1 MSTRRSPSRA
11 KTPKTPTG
19 ASVFTVL
26 KAVTNFE
33 HGVKEKRAEREALY
47 NQIDWE
53 NLPGPLFRVRFTL
66 VSEKPVVDR
75 NGGYLIPDTV
85 HEIPLTQGLELDDVR
100 KYIISLFNIDDVYR
114 VEIIG
119 KTPRQWQ
126 SVRVNLNFKKYL
138 YDERLPGYGPTMIK
152 LTQQSEWKEVVAG
165 HPWDGVE
172 RCKRIVGFLMEKL
185 SAQSAEL
192 QQEGA
197 EGFAEL
203 STNRELH
210 QYITHDVLMTLVKR
224 LELRGGQEKL
234 IHNALLAVWRQR
246 TKGCRRREG
255 RVMAAKRRGIMGD
268 ALSVTSAPR
277 RTFLELGALAR
288 VLQVLR
294 AVLGPGSFASSRRL
308 QPAVRASLRQ
318 LCIGCFCM
326 LVCDKPGRA
335 KLQAHIL
342 HEEQSSVRTG
352 GPPLNGLQ
360 LLAELAIGGP
370 GALEVLEEAPLH
382 TYLPGTLSDTAAE
395 CLGSL
400 LYQDNAVRMMYG
412 RTNGLRSLV
421 PLLCCKS
428 HTIKFAASA
437 AVCAFSVTAEGR
449 SLLATSPCLTQLFEH
464 LTNIA
469 LAVVKAAQGGETS
482 VQLRTAGQRLAHAL
496 WGCCKAASGPVG
508 GAQGNPG
515 GISFSLGAFQT
526 FLQAITGAAQ
536 CAMLESMAFCMTSGL
551 CALAQDRHLVGL
563 LLTINVEEAL
573 LQLLGARSPR
583 IQAIAMSAVGF
594 VLEHEE
600 VEFGLLSPRLGAQR
614 EAQLLPPLRGDPHYQ
629 HRLQLLSPPLISSLL
644 KVQADISSLDLQP
657 WTSLDV
663 SHGLS
668 MNLMLLS
675 TVGGVRGKDELHRLV
690 ELLGSPSAHIVRE
703 AATAMWALFHEAE
716 NMDRA
721 CAVGAVEGLLKALSF
736 WQPQIAH
743 LTDQEAVEVKTVECV
758 LAALWLLLEHPGKWL
773 HDRESWKEVLMLQ
786 AAPAEYQEEEPVP
799 EEQASQ
805 GSGFDEEAFWEEQ
818 KRKYEEQEAIRE
830 QEEIAAEEARLKAEE
845 EAKLAALNPPPTP
858 PPPAETFDYLDIPVS
873 ARATVDDVATLVEVM
888 KMRDGD
894 ENTRDNVKELAANIL
909 HVLVQR
915 HCAFR
920 HETAESDVG
929 TALLLAANSSQCTE
943 GLRNSAARLFHELSA
958 SGEFHETL
966 GGGGGLHEEAVVSLM
981 RSGCSILEAR
991 GTRMAAGL
999 VVDLDGKSR
1008 LATVQGVEALVGL
1021 VEVERLRP
1029 RDAYTSD
1036 TEYYS
1041 LTALLNL
1048 SSTTDH
1054 QVNICRLGL
1063 ATLLRVTS
1071 NHCTSEMCRVLARG
1085 ALENIAQHPSNRT
1098 LMFTAELRKKALHL
1112 KSSGAS
1118 RDAPTLPGTRL
1129 APLSGSPKDR
1139 RMIGVKSAS
1148 PDLDPLETRAV
1159 QERFSDWL
1167 DDAFPKVPNPHRSP
1181 LPVGGQ
1187 GDRAS
1192 SEGSAK
1198 PHPLVTHMRCNWRA
1212 PSPNTLKWLATPKVP
1227 LKQPAVGAPKDSES
1241 DRESLP
1247 TLKKK
1252 MCGPLANIWTE
1263 PAAPT
1268 PALDASSGRGEH
1280 TFDRLYA
1287 AGHIRHY
1294 HPHTGLDVNVVPDPI
1309 LNAAADVREL
1319 GIAAGDIPLMG
1330 FGRGAKTVWAEK
1342 HPAIFG
1348 HVEGSTVCKSLY
1360 KHYTLPDGTLA
1371 HMYFPRKR
1379 DHDELEVEPE
1389 GPPPFPYTFQQ
1400 ILQEGFPV
1408 SNAMFVTMSQLEV
1421 ALQKGEDD
1429 GRGAPQEPP
1438 APVDEA
1444 QAAEV
1449 AECPR
1454 DDSHV
1459 LVMVPFRPRPPKSKY
1474 AVTTSGVTNLL
1485 SGFLECFLEVQAS
1498 VEVDTL
1504 SEDADKEAWDVHK
1517 SIFAPRK
1524 KECDSRNII
1533 DTPSCIDKMFE
1544 KDWARCIAKE
1554 RFFTLIMKRASFDD
1568 ADHYQNRVKNM
1579 IKNYYRAITGG
1590 HRYFSSLGTGDVSN
1604 MQFNE
1609 WSTFLVHCGIPDPK
1623 SKFCKLKDLDVVFVT
1638 TDFEGDRTSREAA
1651 EWYRREKGGEGAKSS
1666 GGVKTADSKALLRF
1680 EFVEA
1685 LVRTAICKYAKDLSR
1700 PIYEAIQMLFER
1712 NIMPTLPWEAL
1723 EDRNEFRSKRL
1734 YTEEVEQV
1742 YLSQLPFL
1750 KSLFKYYC
1758 FVGSS
1763 SRRGG
1768 MINSMTLDGWGTL
1781 LYECGIMNDMFT
1793 KREAKMCFTQS
1804 IMGVI
1809 DETKNGH
1816 RLNQLTFIEFLEA
1829 FGRMSEFVSPPTPE
1843 ELKAALKLTD
1853 ATKITFKYFFMLS
1866 RGRREEQVEIPRR
1879 DSAYDMQLPEAPGV
1893 TRPLNEKLAQ
1903 MIEVCTW
1910 MLAERANVASVTAIT
1925 RWLSTCE
1932 TPSGGVSM

>member
-234 IHNALLAVWRQR
+234 IHNALLAVW
-246 TKGCRRREG
+246 
-255 RVMAAKRRGIMGD
+255 

-496 WGCCKAASGPVG
+496 WGCCKAASVPVG
-508 GAQGNPG
+508 GRREIR
-515 GISFSLGAFQT
+515 GISFSLEAFQT

-583 IQAIAMSAVGF
+583 IQAIAMSAVGTPWHYGAVPSARAAHRGYCGALRDPSASSDLQYGQRSAAGGMRQGGREAAGIVAGF

-675 TVGGVRGKDELHRLV
+675 TVTPPPASCARAGAVGGVRGKDELHRLV

-1198 PHPLVTHMRCNWRA
+1198 PHPL
-1212 PSPNTLKWLATPKVP
+1212 
-1227 LKQPAVGAPKDSES
+1227 
-1241 DRESLP
+1241 
-1247 TLKKK
+1247 
-1252 MCGPLANIWTE
+1252 
-1263 PAAPT
+1263 
-1268 PALDASSGRGEH
+1268 
-1280 TFDRLYA
+1280 
-1287 AGHIRHY
+1287 
-1294 HPHTGLDVNVVPDPI
+1294 
-1309 LNAAADVREL
+1309 
-1319 GIAAGDIPLMG
+1319 
-1330 FGRGAKTVWAEK
+1330 
-1342 HPAIFG
+1342 
-1348 HVEGSTVCKSLY
+1348 
-1360 KHYTLPDGTLA
+1360 
-1371 HMYFPRKR
+1371 
-1379 DHDELEVEPE
+1379 
-1389 GPPPFPYTFQQ
+1389 
-1400 ILQEGFPV
+1400 
-1408 SNAMFVTMSQLEV
+1408 
-1421 ALQKGEDD
+1421 
-1429 GRGAPQEPP
+1429 
-1438 APVDEA
+1438 
-1444 QAAEV
+1444 
-1449 AECPR
+1449 
-1454 DDSHV
+1454 
-1459 LVMVPFRPRPPKSKY
+1459 
-1474 AVTTSGVTNLL
+1474 
-1485 SGFLECFLEVQAS
+1485 
-1498 VEVDTL
+1498 
-1504 SEDADKEAWDVHK
+1504 
-1517 SIFAPRK
+1517 
-1524 KECDSRNII
+1524 
-1533 DTPSCIDKMFE
+1533 
-1544 KDWARCIAKE
+1544 
-1554 RFFTLIMKRASFDD
+1554 
-1568 ADHYQNRVKNM
+1568 
-1579 IKNYYRAITGG
+1579 
-1590 HRYFSSLGTGDVSN
+1590 
-1604 MQFNE
+1604 
-1609 WSTFLVHCGIPDPK
+1609 
-1623 SKFCKLKDLDVVFVT
+1623 
-1638 TDFEGDRTSREAA
+1638 
-1651 EWYRREKGGEGAKSS
+1651 
-1666 GGVKTADSKALLRF
+1666 
-1680 EFVEA
+1680 
-1685 LVRTAICKYAKDLSR
+1685 
-1700 PIYEAIQMLFER
+1700 
-1712 NIMPTLPWEAL
+1712 
-1723 EDRNEFRSKRL
+1723 
-1734 YTEEVEQV
+1734 
-1742 YLSQLPFL
+1742 
-1750 KSLFKYYC
+1750 
-1758 FVGSS
+1758 
-1763 SRRGG
+1763 
-1768 MINSMTLDGWGTL
+1768 
-1781 LYECGIMNDMFT
+1781 
-1793 KREAKMCFTQS
+1793 
-1804 IMGVI
+1804 
-1809 DETKNGH
+1809 
-1816 RLNQLTFIEFLEA
+1816 
-1829 FGRMSEFVSPPTPE
+1829 
-1843 ELKAALKLTD
+1843 
-1853 ATKITFKYFFMLS
+1853 
-1866 RGRREEQVEIPRR
+1866 
-1879 DSAYDMQLPEAPGV
+1879 
-1893 TRPLNEKLAQ
+1893 
-1903 MIEVCTW
+1903 
-1910 MLAERANVASVTAIT
+1910 
-1925 RWLSTCE
+1925 
-1932 TPSGGVSM
+1932 

>member
-1 MSTRRSPSRA
+1 
-11 KTPKTPTG
+11 
-19 ASVFTVL
+19 
-26 KAVTNFE
+26 
-33 HGVKEKRAEREALY
+33 
-47 NQIDWE
+47 
-53 NLPGPLFRVRFTL
+53 
-66 VSEKPVVDR
+66 
-75 NGGYLIPDTV
+75 
-85 HEIPLTQGLELDDVR
+85 
-100 KYIISLFNIDDVYR
+100 
-114 VEIIG
+114 
-119 KTPRQWQ
+119 
-126 SVRVNLNFKKYL
+126 
-138 YDERLPGYGPTMIK
+138 
-152 LTQQSEWKEVVAG
+152 
-165 HPWDGVE
+165 
-172 RCKRIVGFLMEKL
+172 
-185 SAQSAEL
+185 
-192 QQEGA
+192 
-197 EGFAEL
+197 
-203 STNRELH
+203 
-210 QYITHDVLMTLVKR
+210 
-224 LELRGGQEKL
+224 
-234 IHNALLAVWRQR
+234 
-246 TKGCRRREG
+246 
-255 RVMAAKRRGIMGD
+255 
-268 ALSVTSAPR
+268 
-277 RTFLELGALAR
+277 
-288 VLQVLR
+288 
-294 AVLGPGSFASSRRL
+294 
-308 QPAVRASLRQ
+308 
-318 LCIGCFCM
+318 
-326 LVCDKPGRA
+326 
-335 KLQAHIL
+335 
-342 HEEQSSVRTG
+342 
-352 GPPLNGLQ
+352 
-360 LLAELAIGGP
+360 
-370 GALEVLEEAPLH
+370 
-382 TYLPGTLSDTAAE
+382 
-395 CLGSL
+395 
-400 LYQDNAVRMMYG
+400 
-412 RTNGLRSLV
+412 
-421 PLLCCKS
+421 
-428 HTIKFAASA
+428 
-437 AVCAFSVTAEGR
+437 
-449 SLLATSPCLTQLFEH
+449 
-464 LTNIA
+464 
-469 LAVVKAAQGGETS
+469 
-482 VQLRTAGQRLAHAL
+482 
-496 WGCCKAASGPVG
+496 
-508 GAQGNPG
+508 
-515 GISFSLGAFQT
+515 
-526 FLQAITGAAQ
+526 
-536 CAMLESMAFCMTSGL
+536 
-551 CALAQDRHLVGL
+551 
-563 LLTINVEEAL
+563 
-573 LQLLGARSPR
+573 
-583 IQAIAMSAVGF
+583 
-594 VLEHEE
+594 
-600 VEFGLLSPRLGAQR
+600 
-614 EAQLLPPLRGDPHYQ
+614 
-629 HRLQLLSPPLISSLL
+629 
-644 KVQADISSLDLQP
+644 
-657 WTSLDV
+657 
-663 SHGLS
+663 
-668 MNLMLLS
+668 
-675 TVGGVRGKDELHRLV
+675 
-690 ELLGSPSAHIVRE
+690 
-703 AATAMWALFHEAE
+703 
-716 NMDRA
+716 
-721 CAVGAVEGLLKALSF
+721 
-736 WQPQIAH
+736 
-743 LTDQEAVEVKTVECV
+743 
-758 LAALWLLLEHPGKWL
+758 
-773 HDRESWKEVLMLQ
+773 
-786 AAPAEYQEEEPVP
+786 
-799 EEQASQ
+799 
-805 GSGFDEEAFWEEQ
+805 
-818 KRKYEEQEAIRE
+818 
-830 QEEIAAEEARLKAEE
+830 
-845 EAKLAALNPPPTP
+845 
-858 PPPAETFDYLDIPVS
+858 
-873 ARATVDDVATLVEVM
+873 
-888 KMRDGD
+888 
-894 ENTRDNVKELAANIL
+894 
-909 HVLVQR
+909 
-915 HCAFR
+915 
-920 HETAESDVG
+920 
-929 TALLLAANSSQCTE
+929 
-943 GLRNSAARLFHELSA
+943 
-958 SGEFHETL
+958 
-966 GGGGGLHEEAVVSLM
+966 
-981 RSGCSILEAR
+981 
-991 GTRMAAGL
+991 
-999 VVDLDGKSR
+999 
-1008 LATVQGVEALVGL
+1008 
-1021 VEVERLRP
+1021 
-1029 RDAYTSD
+1029 
-1036 TEYYS
+1036 
-1041 LTALLNL
+1041 
-1048 SSTTDH
+1048 
-1054 QVNICRLGL
+1054 
-1063 ATLLRVTS
+1063 
-1071 NHCTSEMCRVLARG
+1071 
-1085 ALENIAQHPSNRT
+1085 
-1098 LMFTAELRKKALHL
+1098 
-1112 KSSGAS
+1112 
-1118 RDAPTLPGTRL
+1118 
-1129 APLSGSPKDR
+1129 
-1139 RMIGVKSAS
+1139 
-1148 PDLDPLETRAV
+1148 
-1159 QERFSDWL
+1159 
-1167 DDAFPKVPNPHRSP
+1167 
-1181 LPVGGQ
+1181 
-1187 GDRAS
+1187 
-1192 SEGSAK
+1192 
-1198 PHPLVTHMRCNWRA
+1198 VTHMRCNWRA

-1268 PALDASSGRGEH
+1268 PVTHRHRERHWTPRVAGGSTPLTGSTLPGTLDTTTPTPALTSTSFPTQSSMPRLMSESSGQTLGESQH
-1280 TFDRLYA
+1280 ITLHLDPVCPRNTIHFDHEYA
-1287 AGHIRHY
+1287 FRY
-1294 HPHTGLDVNVVPDPI
+1294 NV
-1309 LNAAADVREL
+1309 E
-1319 GIAAGDIPLMG
+1319 
-1330 FGRGAKTVWAEK
+1330 KK

-1638 TDFEGDRTSREAA
+1638 TDFEGDRTS
-1651 EWYRREKGGEGAKSS
+1651 